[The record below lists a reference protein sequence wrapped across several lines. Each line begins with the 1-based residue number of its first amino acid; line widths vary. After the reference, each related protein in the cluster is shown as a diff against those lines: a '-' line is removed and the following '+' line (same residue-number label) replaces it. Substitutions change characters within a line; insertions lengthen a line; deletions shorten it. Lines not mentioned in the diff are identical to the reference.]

1 MHSGGGIKAQ
11 SVQSFRVGG
20 QVSRRGHAILVKVRL
35 RDHIELSE
43 PHNIHQSIMLNLRVR
58 VLTFV
63 GLCAISAA
71 PQVITFETN
80 GLNYQ
85 TLTKGGLTIMFAQ
98 LPILTKDY
106 AVLQVAISN
115 GAKTSWNVKPDDFT
129 FRPDQGVPLKPEAPR
144 IVVNRFIERGGRDD
158 AIRLMTTYEAG
169 LYGLSR
175 VRSISGYEQRRQQ
188 MLAELTSAKI
198 KAAAAASAIAFVSA
212 KLKPG
217 ESTDGAVFFATGG
230 KPLPL
235 GKLTVNAGGE
245 QFEFLTI
252 EPVKPASEAAKKKH
266 GDPN

>member
-1 MHSGGGIKAQ
+1 
-11 SVQSFRVGG
+11 
-20 QVSRRGHAILVKVRL
+20 
-35 RDHIELSE
+35 
-43 PHNIHQSIMLNLRVR
+43 MLNRNVQLRL
-58 VLTFV
+58 LTLLTLLV
-63 GLCAISAA
+63 PAA
-71 PQVITFETN
+71 VPQVITFETN

-129 FRPDQGVPLKPEAPR
+129 FRPDSAEPLKPEAPR
-144 IVVNRFIERGGRDD
+144 IVVNRFIDRGGRDD

-175 VRSISGYEQRRQQ
+175 IKNTNGYEQRRQQ

-198 KAAAAASAIAFVSA
+198 KAAAAASAISFVA
-212 KLKPG
+212 VKLKPG

-230 KPLPL
+230 KPLPT
-235 GKLTVNAGGE
+235 GKLTVNAAGE
-245 QFEFLTI
+245 FFEFLPLDPPKPT
-252 EPVKPASEAAKKKH
+252 EPAKKKH

>member
-1 MHSGGGIKAQ
+1 
-11 SVQSFRVGG
+11 
-20 QVSRRGHAILVKVRL
+20 
-35 RDHIELSE
+35 
-43 PHNIHQSIMLNLRVR
+43 MLNRKL
-58 VLTFV
+58 VLTLAFLAV
-63 GLCAISAA
+63 SASA
-71 PQVITFETN
+71 QVITFEAN

-85 TLTKGGLTIMFAQ
+85 TLTKGGLTIMFAR
-98 LPILTKDY
+98 LPMHTKDY

-129 FRPDQGVPLKPEAPR
+129 FRPEQGEPFKPEAPR
-144 IVVNRFIERGGRDD
+144 IVVNRLIDRGGRDD

-175 VRSISGYEQRRQQ
+175 IKSTSGFEQRRQQ

-198 KAAAAASAIAFVSA
+198 KAAAAASAIAFVAA

-230 KPLPL
+230 KPLPA

-245 QFEFLTI
+245 FFEFLLI
-252 EPVKPASEAAKKKH
+252 EPLKGSSEGAKKKH
-266 GDPN
+266 GEPN

>member
-1 MHSGGGIKAQ
+1 MRFLIRYRCETTWLNAHYN
-11 SVQSFRVGG
+11 
-20 QVSRRGHAILVKVRL
+20 HW
-35 RDHIELSE
+35 
-43 PHNIHQSIMLNLRVR
+43 PPIMLNRKIQLR
-58 VLTFV
+58 LL
-63 GLCAISAA
+63 LCLGCVAVAA
-71 PQVITFETN
+71 RPQVITFETN

-98 LPILTKDY
+98 LPMHTKDY

-129 FRPDQGVPLKPEAPR
+129 FRPLEAEPLKPEAPR
-144 IVVNRFIERGGRDD
+144 IVVNRLIDRGGRDD

-175 VRSISGYEQRRQQ
+175 IKSTSGYEQRRQQ

-198 KAAAAASAIAFVSA
+198 KAAAAASAIAFVA
-212 KLKPG
+212 TKLKPG

-230 KPLPL
+230 KPLPA

-245 QFEFLTI
+245 FFEFQPIALLKSSG
-252 EPVKPASEAAKKKH
+252 EPVKK
-266 GDPN
+266 PN